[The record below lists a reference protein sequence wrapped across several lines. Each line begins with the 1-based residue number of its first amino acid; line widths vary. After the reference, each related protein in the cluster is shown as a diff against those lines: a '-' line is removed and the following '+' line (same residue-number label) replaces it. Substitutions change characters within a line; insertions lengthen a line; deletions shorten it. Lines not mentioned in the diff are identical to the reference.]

1 MSVPMRYT
9 ALALLGGALLPLLQ
23 DTPAAAVVVN
33 VGGIF
38 YDVSITNMSHT
49 LSPTSF
55 ALPPLGQMPWWGD
68 DARASEF
75 ATSVFLQLGP
85 GTDANYGPVFAYAV
99 DTALNQ
105 VLGLSQSLTDI
116 DDQIDV
122 MPTTSATTLYAT
134 ASSTSTTPVP
144 LSLPILGAA
153 TGFGWSRRL
162 RQRLR
167 QRSIAV
173 LPLAS
178 LPPAN

>member
-1 MSVPMRYT
+1 MRYT

-23 DTPAAAVVVN
+23 AKPAAAVVVN
-33 VGGIF
+33 VGGIV
-38 YDVSITNMSHT
+38 YDVSITNMSYA

-75 ATSVFLQLGP
+75 ATSVYLQLGP

-99 DTALNQ
+99 DTSLNQ

-116 DDQIDV
+116 NDQIDV
-122 MPTTSATTLYAT
+122 MPTTSATIRYAT
-134 ASSTSTTPVP
+134 ATTSATTPVP
-144 LSLPILGAA
+144 LPLPILGAA

-162 RQRLR
+162 RQRLH

-173 LPLAS
+173 L
-178 LPPAN
+178 

>member
-1 MSVPMRYT
+1 MRYT

-23 DTPAAAVVVN
+23 AKPAAAVVVN
-33 VGGIF
+33 VGGIV
-38 YDVSITNMSHT
+38 YDVSITNMSYA

-99 DTALNQ
+99 DTSLNQ

-116 DDQIDV
+116 NDQIDV
-122 MPTTSATTLYAT
+122 MPTTSATIRYAT
-134 ASSTSTTPVP
+134 ATTSATTPVP
-144 LSLPILGAA
+144 LPLPILGAA
-153 TGFGWSRRL
+153 TAFGWSRRL
-162 RQRLR
+162 RQRLH

-173 LPLAS
+173 L
-178 LPPAN
+178 

>member
-1 MSVPMRYT
+1 MSGTLRHASLIV
-9 ALALLGGALLPLLQ
+9 LGGALLPLLPF
-23 DTPAAAVVVN
+23 TPAGAVVVT
-33 VGGIF
+33 VGGIV
-38 YDVSITNMSHT
+38 YDVNIINMSHT
-49 LSPTSF
+49 LSSPSF
-55 ALPPLGQMPWWGD
+55 GLPPLGQMPWWGD
-68 DARASEF
+68 DTLASEF
-75 ATSVFLQLGP
+75 ATSVFFQLGP

-116 DDQIDV
+116 NDQIDV
-122 MPTTSATTLYAT
+122 MPTTSTTTLYAT

-167 QRSIAV
+167 QRSTAV
-173 LPLAS
+173 LSLAS
-178 LPPAN
+178 IPPAS

>member
-1 MSVPMRYT
+1 MRYT

-23 DTPAAAVVVN
+23 ATPAAAVVVN
-33 VGGIF
+33 VGGIV
-38 YDVSITNMSHT
+38 YDVSITNMSYA

-144 LSLPILGAA
+144 LPLPILGAA
-153 TGFGWSRRL
+153 TAFGWSRRL
-162 RQRLR
+162 RQRLH

-173 LPLAS
+173 L
-178 LPPAN
+178 

>member
-1 MSVPMRYT
+1 MRYN

-23 DTPAAAVVVN
+23 AKPAAAVVVN
-33 VGGIF
+33 VGGII
-38 YDVSITNMSHT
+38 YDVSITNMSYA

-99 DTALNQ
+99 DTSLNQ

-116 DDQIDV
+116 NDQIDV
-122 MPTTSATTLYAT
+122 MPTTSATIRYAT
-134 ASSTSTTPVP
+134 ATTSATTPVP
-144 LSLPILGAA
+144 LPLPILGAA
-153 TGFGWSRRL
+153 TAFGWSRRL
-162 RQRLR
+162 RQHLH

-173 LPLAS
+173 L
-178 LPPAN
+178 

>member
-1 MSVPMRYT
+1 MSGTLRHASLLV
-9 ALALLGGALLPLLQ
+9 LGGALLPLLPF
-23 DTPAAAVVVN
+23 TPAGAVIVT
-33 VGGIF
+33 VGGIV
-38 YDVSITNMSHT
+38 YDVNMTNISHT
-49 LSPTSF
+49 ISSPSF

-68 DARASEF
+68 DTLASEF
-75 ATSVFLQLGP
+75 ATSVFFQLGP

-116 DDQIDV
+116 NDQIDV
-122 MPTTSATTLYAT
+122 MPTTSTTTLYAT

-167 QRSIAV
+167 QRSTAV
-173 LPLAS
+173 LSLAS
-178 LPPAN
+178 IPPAS

>member
-1 MSVPMRYT
+1 MRYT

-23 DTPAAAVVVN
+23 ATPAAAVVVN
-33 VGGIF
+33 VGGIV

-134 ASSTSTTPVP
+134 ATTSATTPVP
-144 LSLPILGAA
+144 LPLPILGAA
-153 TGFGWSRRL
+153 TAFGWSRRL
-162 RQRLR
+162 RQRLH
-167 QRSIAV
+167 QRSIAA
-173 LPLAS
+173 L
-178 LPPAN
+178 

>member
-1 MSVPMRYT
+1 MRYN

-23 DTPAAAVVVN
+23 ATPAAAVVVN

-55 ALPPLGQMPWWGD
+55 ALPPQGQMPWWGD

-116 DDQIDV
+116 NDQIDV
-122 MPTTSATTLYAT
+122 MPDTSATIRYATATTSATT
-134 ASSTSTTPVP
+134 PVP
-144 LSLPILGAA
+144 LPLPILGAA
-153 TGFGWSRRL
+153 TAFGWSRRL
-162 RQRLR
+162 RQRLH

-173 LPLAS
+173 L
-178 LPPAN
+178 

>member
-1 MSVPMRYT
+1 MSGTLRHASLLV
-9 ALALLGGALLPLLQ
+9 LGGALLPLLPF
-23 DTPAAAVVVN
+23 TPAGAVAVT
-33 VGGIF
+33 VGGIV
-38 YDVSITNMSHT
+38 YDVNITNMSHT

-55 ALPPLGQMPWWGD
+55 GLPPLGQMPWWED

-85 GTDANYGPVFAYAV
+85 GTDANYGPVFAYAI
-99 DTALNQ
+99 DTSLNQ

-116 DDQIDV
+116 NDQIDV
-122 MPTTSATTLYAT
+122 MPDTSATIRYATATTSATT
-134 ASSTSTTPVP
+134 PVP
-144 LSLPILGAA
+144 LPLPILGAA

-173 LPLAS
+173 L
-178 LPPAN
+178 